1 MTAVIAATLNTPV
14 SLKRSGLGIALLS
27 IICGAL
33 GQGTPGDYERALSLS
48 RRTENTVFRNAVRP
62 KWLPGN
68 TRFTYRVQTGPD
80 TYEWVV
86 VDAEGGTRTT
96 TNRPPDEAVQDIAPS
111 VGGVGTRTRRTG
123 QETVLTFHNPTG
135 RDLDLFW
142 VDPEGHRKAYGRV
155 RAGAERA
162 QHTFGGHV
170 WLLTDPAGTVV
181 GTFEAPEHPGRVTLG
196 RQAPNPPAEPV
207 PAPLPIRE
215 PGESPDARWVV
226 VARDSNLFLRPKDS
240 TTLERLTTDG
250 APGEAYAPEVHWAPD
265 SSTFIA
271 RKIRAGSDRKVSFL
285 EVAPTDQVQP
295 RLHTQTY
302 LKPGDPLPR
311 PILHLFRVADRRG
324 SRVDD
329 TFYPN
334 PYTEDGELDLH
345 WATNS
350 REVFVAYNE
359 RGHQRYRL
367 LAVANP
373 KEGPL
378 DETSIPRIV
387 VEETSPTFIDWTN
400 KTWRHWLEGTEEL
413 IWMSERD
420 GWTHLWLI
428 DRRTGSVKNRITRGD
443 WVVRE
448 VLHVDETRREVWFM
462 AGGVRSGQDPY
473 HRHLC
478 RAGFDGS
485 GFQVLTE
492 GDGDHRVEFS
502 PDRRWFLDTWSRVDQ
517 PPVCELR
524 HASDG
529 TRVIELERADAS
541 VLLKAGWT
549 VPERFVAKGRDG
561 VTDIHGIL
569 IRPSTFDPARRYPI
583 VEEIYAGPQG
593 AFVPK
598 EFGRLLRQHAIAEL
612 GFVVVQIDGMGTN
625 FRGKKFHDVCW
636 KNLADSGLPDHIA
649 WLRAAAATRPWMDLG
664 RVGIYGGS
672 AGGQSSTRALLDHPD
687 FYRVAV
693 SDCGCH
699 DNRMD
704 KLWWN
709 EQWLGWPVDESYRR
723 SSNVEHAAKLRGKLL
738 LTVGELDTN
747 VDPASTLQ
755 LAAAFVRAE
764 RDVELLILPGANH
777 GAGETPYA
785 SRRRMDFFVRHLLG
799 VGQ

>member
-1 MTAVIAATLNTPV
+1 MPPFVSRHLLATVLIFAA
-14 SLKRSGLGIALLS
+14 SGAS
-27 IICGAL
+27 A
-33 GQGTPGDYERALSLS
+33 QGVHGDFERALSLS
-48 RRTENTVFRNAVRP
+48 QRTENTVYRNSVHPR
-62 KWLPGN
+62 WLPGN

-80 TYEWVV
+80 SAEWVV
-86 VDAEGGTRTT
+86 VDAEKGTRESTD
-96 TNRPPDEAVQDIAPS
+96 RPPDAAVQDIAPS
-111 VGGVGTRTRRTG
+111 ATGPGARTRRTG

-142 VDPEGHRKAYGRV
+142 VDPEGLRKAYGRV

-181 GTFEAPEHPGRVTLG
+181 SVFEAPDQPGRATIG
-196 RQAPNPPAEPV
+196 ADAPKAALA
-207 PAPLPIRE
+207 PAPATPTVRE
-215 PGESPDARWVV
+215 PGESPDSRWVV
-226 VARDSNLFLRPKDS
+226 VARDSNLFLRPKAS
-240 TTLERLTTDG
+240 TAWERLTTDG
-250 APGEAYAPEVHWAPD
+250 ATGDAYASEVHWAPD
-265 SSTFIA
+265 SSAFMA
-271 RKIRAGSDRKVSFL
+271 RKVRTGSDRKVSFL
-285 EVAPTDQVQP
+285 EVAPTDQIQP
-295 RLHTQTY
+295 RLHTRTY
-302 LKPGDPLPR
+302 LKPGDPLPK
-311 PILHLFRVADRRG
+311 PLLHLFRVADRRG

-329 TFYPN
+329 TLYPN

-345 WATNS
+345 WASNG
-350 REVFVAYNE
+350 REVFFAYNE
-359 RGHQRYRL
+359 RGHQRYRI

-373 KEGPL
+373 KEGSFG
-378 DETSIPRIV
+378 EISTPRIV
-387 VEETSPTFIDWTN
+387 VEETSTTFIDWTN
-400 KTWRHWLEGTEEL
+400 KTWRHWLEETNEL

-428 DRRTGSVKNRITRGD
+428 DRRTGGVKNQITRGS

-448 VLHVDETRREVWFM
+448 VLHVDEARRELWFL
-462 AGGVRSGQDPY
+462 AGGVRPGEDPY

-478 RAGFDGS
+478 RVAFDGT
-485 GFQVLTE
+485 GFQVLTD

-502 PDRRWFLDTWSRVDQ
+502 PDRRWFVDTWSRVDH
-517 PPVCELR
+517 PPVSELR
-524 HASDG
+524 RASDG
-529 TRVIELERADAS
+529 KRVVELERADAS
-541 VLLKAGWT
+541 ALLKAGWT
-549 VPERFVAKGRDG
+549 LPERFVAKGRDG

-569 IRPSTFDPARRYPI
+569 IRPSHFDPAKRYPI
-583 VEEIYAGPQG
+583 IEEIYAGPQG

-598 EFGRLLRQHAIAEL
+598 EFGRLLRQHALAEL
-612 GFVVVQIDGMGTN
+612 GFVVVQVDGMGTN

-649 WLRAAAATRPWMDLG
+649 WLRAAAATRPWMDLQ

-723 SSNVEHAAKLRGKLL
+723 SSNVEHAGKLRGKLL

-764 RDVELLILPGANH
+764 RDVELLIIPGANH

-785 SRRRMDFFVRHLLG
+785 SRRRMEFFVRHLLG
-799 VGQ
+799 GGN

>member
-1 MTAVIAATLNTPV
+1 MPPFVSRHLLATVLIFAA
-14 SLKRSGLGIALLS
+14 SGAS
-27 IICGAL
+27 A
-33 GQGTPGDYERALSLS
+33 QGVHGDFERALSLS
-48 RRTENTVFRNAVRP
+48 QRTENTVYRNSVHPR
-62 KWLPGN
+62 WLPGN

-80 TYEWVV
+80 SAEWVV
-86 VDAEGGTRTT
+86 VDAEKGTRESTD
-96 TNRPPDEAVQDIAPS
+96 RPPDAAVQDIAPS
-111 VGGVGTRTRRTG
+111 ATGPGARTRRTG

-142 VDPEGHRKAYGRV
+142 VDPEGRRKGYGRI
-155 RAGAERA
+155 RAGAERG

-181 GTFEAPEHPGRVTLG
+181 AVFEAPDQPGRARIG
-196 RQAPNPPAEPV
+196 DESPKAAPD
-207 PAPLPIRE
+207 PAPATPTVRE
-215 PGESPDARWVV
+215 PGESPDSRWVV
-226 VARDSNLFLRPKDS
+226 VARDSNLFLRQKAS
-240 TTLERLTTDG
+240 TTWERLTTDG
-250 APGEAYAPEVHWAPD
+250 APGDAYAPEVHWAPD
-265 SSTFIA
+265 SSAFVA
-271 RKIRAGSDRKVSFL
+271 RKVRAGSDRKVSFL
-285 EVAPTDQVQP
+285 EVAPIDQIQP

-311 PILHLFRVADRRG
+311 PVLHLFRVADRRG

-329 TFYPN
+329 TVYPN

-345 WATNS
+345 WAPDG
-350 REVFVAYNE
+350 REVFFAYNE
-359 RGHQRYRL
+359 RGHQRYRI

-373 KEGPL
+373 REGPSR
-378 DETSIPRIV
+378 EISTPRIV
-387 VEETSPTFIDWTN
+387 VEETSTTFIDWTN
-400 KTWRHWLEGTEEL
+400 KTSRHWLEETNEL

-428 DRRTGSVKNRITRGD
+428 DRRTGGVKNQITRGN

-448 VLHVDETRREVWFM
+448 VLHVDEARRELWFL
-462 AGGVRSGQDPY
+462 AGGVRPGEDPY

-478 RAGFDGS
+478 RVAFDGT
-485 GFQVLTE
+485 GFQVLTD

-502 PDRRWFLDTWSRVDQ
+502 PDRRWFVDTWSRVDH
-517 PPVCELR
+517 PPVSELR
-524 HASDG
+524 RASDG
-529 TRVIELERADAS
+529 KRVVELERADAS
-541 VLLKAGWT
+541 ALLKAGWT
-549 VPERFVAKGRDG
+549 LPERFVAKGRDG

-569 IRPSTFDPARRYPI
+569 IRPSHFDPAKRYPI
-583 VEEIYAGPQG
+583 IEEIYAGPQG

-598 EFGRLLRQHAIAEL
+598 EFGRLLRQHALAEL
-612 GFVVVQIDGMGTN
+612 GFVVVQVDGMGTN

-649 WLRAAAATRPWMDLG
+649 WLRAAAATRPWMDLQ

-723 SSNVEHAAKLRGKLL
+723 SSNVEHAGKLRGKLL

-764 RDVELLILPGANH
+764 RDVELLIIPGANH

-785 SRRRMDFFVRHLLG
+785 SRRRMEFFVRHLLG
-799 VGQ
+799 GGN

>member
-1 MTAVIAATLNTPV
+1 MNTRGSLTPQCSTATL
-14 SLKRSGLGIALLS
+14 LLLA
-27 IICGAL
+27 CCAVA
-33 GQGTPGDYERALSLS
+33 QGTQADYERALTLS
-48 RRTENTVFRNAVRP
+48 QRTENTVHRNSIHP
-62 KWLPGN
+62 NWLPGN

-80 TYEWVV
+80 TTEWVV
-86 VDAEGGTRTT
+86 VDAEKGTREA
-96 TNRPPDEAVQDIAPS
+96 TNQPPDDAVQS
-111 VGGVGTRTRRTG
+111 VPASTSGPGTRTRRTG
-123 QETVLTFHNPTG
+123 PETVLTFHNPTR

-142 VDPEGHRKAYGRV
+142 VDPDGNRKPYGRV

-162 QHTFGGHV
+162 LNTFGGHV
-170 WLLTDPAGTVV
+170 WLLTDPAGSVV
-181 GTFEAPEHPGRVTLG
+181 AVFVAPDQPGRATIG
-196 RQAPNPPAEPV
+196 DQNPKTAPDPT
-207 PAPLPIRE
+207 PAPAPAKE
-215 PGESPDARWVV
+215 SGESPDSRWVV

-240 TTLERLTTDG
+240 TQLERLTTDG
-250 APGEAYAPEVHWAPD
+250 APGDAYSPEVHWAPD
-265 SSTFIA
+265 SSAFIA
-271 RKIRAGSDRKVSFL
+271 RKVRDGSHRKVSFL
-285 EVAPTDQVQP
+285 EVAPTDQIQP
-295 RLHTQTY
+295 RLHTHTY
-302 LKPGDPLPR
+302 LKPGDPLPK
-311 PILHLFRVADRRG
+311 PVLHLFRVADRRR
-324 SRVDD
+324 SRVED
-329 TFYPN
+329 TLYRN
-334 PYTEDGELDLH
+334 PYTEDGDLEIH
-345 WATNS
+345 WARDG
-350 REVFVAYNE
+350 REAFFAYNE
-359 RGHQRYRL
+359 RGHQRYRI

-373 KEGPL
+373 KGGPVA
-378 DETSIPRIV
+378 DPSAPRVV

-400 KTWRHWLEGTEEL
+400 KTWRHWLDATDEL

-428 DRRTGSVKNRITRGD
+428 DRRTGAVKNQITRGN

-448 VLHVDETRREVWFM
+448 VLHVDEARRELWFL
-462 AGGVRSGQDPY
+462 AGGIRPGEDPY

-502 PDRRWFLDTWSRVDQ
+502 PDRRWFVDTWSRVDQ
-517 PPVCELR
+517 PPVSELR
-524 HASDG
+524 RSSDG
-529 TRVIELERADAS
+529 KRIVELERANADA
-541 VLLKAGWT
+541 LLRAGWT
-549 VPERFVAKGRDG
+549 LPERFVAKGRDG

-569 IRPSTFDPARRYPI
+569 IRPSHFDPAKKYPI
-583 VEEIYAGPQG
+583 IEEIYAGPQG

-598 EFGRLLRQHAIAEL
+598 EFGRLLRQHALAEL
-612 GFVVVQIDGMGTN
+612 GFVVVQVDGMGTN

-649 WLRAAAATRPWMDLG
+649 WLKAAAATRPWMDLQ

-755 LAAAFVRAE
+755 LAAAFTRAE
-764 RDVELLILPGANH
+764 REIELLILPGANH
-777 GAGETPYA
+777 GAGESPFA

-799 VGQ
+799 VGK

>member
-1 MTAVIAATLNTPV
+1 MPPFVSRHLLATVLIFAA
-14 SLKRSGLGIALLS
+14 SGAS
-27 IICGAL
+27 A
-33 GQGTPGDYERALSLS
+33 QGVHGDFERALSLS
-48 RRTENTVFRNAVRP
+48 QRTENTVYRNSVHPR
-62 KWLPGN
+62 WLPGN

-80 TYEWVV
+80 SAEWVV
-86 VDAEGGTRTT
+86 VDAEKGTRESTD
-96 TNRPPDEAVQDIAPS
+96 RPPDAAVQDIAPS
-111 VGGVGTRTRRTG
+111 ATGPGARTRRTG

-142 VDPEGHRKAYGRV
+142 VDPEGLRKAYGRV

-181 GTFEAPEHPGRVTLG
+181 SVFEAPDQPGRARIG
-196 RQAPNPPAEPV
+196 DEAPKAAPD
-207 PAPLPIRE
+207 PAPTTPTVRE
-215 PGESPDARWVV
+215 PGESPDSRWVV
-226 VARDSNLFLRPKDS
+226 VARDSNLFLRQKAS
-240 TTLERLTTDG
+240 TTWERLTTDG
-250 APGEAYAPEVHWAPD
+250 APGDAYAPEVHWAPD
-265 SSTFIA
+265 SSAFVA
-271 RKIRAGSDRKVSFL
+271 RKVRAGSNRNVSFL
-285 EVAPTDQVQP
+285 EVAPIDQIQP

-311 PILHLFRVADRRG
+311 PVLHLFRVADRRG

-329 TFYPN
+329 TSYPN

-345 WATNS
+345 WAADG
-350 REVFVAYNE
+350 REVFFAYNE
-359 RGHQRYRL
+359 RGHQRYRI

-373 KEGPL
+373 KEGSFG
-378 DETSIPRIV
+378 EISTPRIV
-387 VEETSPTFIDWTN
+387 VEETSATFIDWTN
-400 KTWRHWLEGTEEL
+400 KTWRHWLEETNEL

-428 DRRTGSVKNRITRGD
+428 DRRTGGVKNQITRGN

-448 VLHVDETRREVWFM
+448 VLHVDEARRELWFL
-462 AGGVRSGQDPY
+462 AGGVRPGEDPY

-478 RAGFDGS
+478 RVAFDGT
-485 GFQVLTE
+485 GFQVLTD

-502 PDRRWFLDTWSRVDQ
+502 PDRRWFVDTWSRVDH
-517 PPVCELR
+517 PPVSELR
-524 HASDG
+524 RASDG
-529 TRVIELERADAS
+529 QRVVELERANADA
-541 VLLKAGWT
+541 LLKAGWT
-549 VPERFVAKGRDG
+549 LPERFIAKGRDG

-569 IRPSTFDPARRYPI
+569 IRPSNFDPTKRYPI

-598 EFGRLLRQHAIAEL
+598 EFGRLLRQHALAEL
-612 GFVVVQIDGMGTN
+612 GFVVVQVDGMGTN

-649 WLRAAAATRPWMDLG
+649 WLKAAAATRPWMDLQ

-672 AGGQSSTRALLDHPD
+672 AGGQSSTRALLDHPE

-723 SSNVEHAAKLRGKLL
+723 SSNVEHAGKLRGKLL

-755 LAAAFVRAE
+755 LAAAFIRAE
-764 RDVELLILPGANH
+764 RDVELLIIPGANH

-785 SRRRMDFFVRHLLG
+785 SRRRMEFFVRHLLG
-799 VGQ
+799 GGK